1 MKKFNRRDFLKIA
14 VATPLV
20 VSPLNKLGA
29 MSFPQQPSG
38 LNSNTSADPWLEI
51 NLNNMAWNI
60 RQIKRHVNNRPVM
73 AVIKANA
80 YGHGLLEIARFLEKQ
95 NTDALAVGK
104 TSEALQLR
112 KGGVQTPLLNLGP
125 FSLEEA
131 EQIVRLH
138 ISQSVYTDNFNWLA
152 EAAQAFNITAGVH
165 IKIDTG
171 LGRVGVP
178 YYRALPFIEKIAA
191 TNGIRIAG
199 IFTPFTEDDEFDQVQ
214 LTRFMEVCNAA
225 EKKGI
230 ELGTKH
236 TASSAAVLSFPES
249 YLDLVRP
256 GITIFG
262 QYPSTKEYQARRI
275 DLKPVMAM
283 KSRIVYLKTLRPG
296 DSISYH
302 RAFTAKKET
311 QIATIP
317 TGYSDGYPYQVGSQ
331 GEVLIGGKRC
341 PVIGLV
347 TANHLTVD
355 VSGLSN
361 VELGDEVVLFGK
373 QGDQEITVEEVA
385 AWANTSVY
393 KILIRMN
400 PLLSR
405 IYLP

>member
-1 MKKFNRRDFLKIA
+1 MKKFNRRDFLKVA

-20 VSPLNKLGA
+20 VTPLNKLGT
-29 MSFPQQPSG
+29 MYFPQQPSG
-38 LNSNTSADPWLEI
+38 LNLNTSADPWLEI

-60 RQIKRHVNNRPVM
+60 RQIKRRVNNRPVM

-125 FSLEEA
+125 FSREEA
-131 EQIVRLH
+131 KQIVRLH
-138 ISQSVYTDNFNWLA
+138 ISQSVYTDNFNWLTKT
-152 EAAQAFNITAGVH
+152 AQASNITARVH

-191 TNGIRIAG
+191 TNGIKITG

-249 YLDLVRP
+249 YLDMVRP

-262 QYPSTKEYQARRI
+262 QYPSTKEYQAQRI
-275 DLKPVMAM
+275 NLKPVMAL
-283 KSRIVYLKTLRPG
+283 KSHIVYLKTLRPG

-302 RAFTAKKET
+302 RAFIANKEMKV
-311 QIATIP
+311 ATIP
-317 TGYSDGYPYQVGSQ
+317 TGYSDGYPYQIDNR
-331 GEVLIGGKRC
+331 GEILIGGKRC

-347 TANHLTVD
+347 TANHLTAD

-361 VELGDEVVLFGK
+361 VELGDKVVLFGE

-385 AWANTSVY
+385 AWSNTSVY

-405 IYLP
+405 IYY